1 MIAKSTIDNRQPE
14 IRQRS
19 GFTLVELLL
28 ALAISAMLLAALGAA
43 FNASAMNYREN
54 EKIFKTINNAR
65 QALFRMTRQL
75 RTANGVDPSAPNNE
89 CTLMTDGNEDITYRF
104 NNADGKLYLV
114 TNDDLL
120 DDDYVLCEN
129 VTAMTCTKNAV
140 LEDTTWV
147 VKSVQIS
154 ITVSCDDMER
164 TIAAAAVVRR
174 NLN

>member
-1 MIAKSTIDNRQPE
+1 MIAKSRIENRA
-14 IRQRS
+14 

-28 ALAISAMLLAALGAA
+28 ALAISAMLLAAVGVA

-54 EKIFKTINNAR
+54 EEIFKTINHAR
-65 QALFRMTRQL
+65 QALFRMTSQL
-75 RTANGVDPSAPNNE
+75 RTADGVAHDAPSNE
-89 CTLMTDGNEDITYRF
+89 CTMFTSSGEDITYRF
-104 NNADGKLYLV
+104 DSGDNKLYLV
-114 TNDDLL
+114 TNDDPS
-120 DDDYVLCEN
+120 DSDYVLCEN

-140 LEDTTWV
+140 FEETMWK

-154 ITVSCDDMER
+154 LTVSSGDMER